1 LGRFFL
7 SVIINSMQDQ
17 DDKVYHYAKNMLL
30 EIMAVLYVNGR
41 RTMHVGAAMRLMGV
55 DDETASQHDEER
67 IEIEEN
73 FGEIAAQLNI
83 AERLAPQIPK
93 GAIIH

>member
-1 LGRFFL
+1 
-7 SVIINSMQDQ
+7 
-17 DDKVYHYAKNMLL
+17 MLL